1 MNAFFTYIFKHK
13 HYKEV
18 IAIFEQATT
27 KYIDAFKIWCE
38 KVGLNEYESYS
49 SKEFISSSFEKIKEV
64 SKWLGTYNRIKN
76 TQREALL
83 WIFQE
88 KGLSSIPTLKYDEY
102 QFIHDEIH
110 RIGVIQ
116 GYINTYEALKRD
128 NIEAIN
134 RFLSVSKTSHTNDE
148 IQRIALSKDE
158 IYRISKTL
166 NNAHSCE
173 LKYKDAWKVFSKG
186 RSFENIPLTEL
197 QTIKKDS
204 FETKDQFLRIYDK
217 DSNLISLILGNTM
230 LPVDSF
236 DKEAIEQ
243 EEDIVVILASRNLE
257 PIEPFQANIHVDNE
271 KELKR
276 AILDS
281 VRYGDD
287 CNFAATFTIA
297 KFYSLRSE
305 FDVIGV
311 QFDDAV
317 KKVKS
322 NYDAIKAYNSANS
335 GENKVFIEDYLRS
348 VSERSPLYQYIEVY
362 QNEKRQRDEAK
373 RIKSNYPKGF
383 NTIFGTLD
391 LDTCSLQYV
400 QSVID
405 SRERIVNKEN
415 ELNKIERQR
424 IEAERRRQ
432 EEIQKRQ
439 ELRDLKSCVST
450 WPQPSRSSVDCFSLY
465 YYYPTTCPWDA
476 SEDEWD
482 VRNLIWDFKANPN
495 RPQSLT
501 EITNRHQRAMNE
513 VIPDL
518 KRVLRR
524 YFGSKVSK
532 LTLVCIPSS
541 KRIVSERRYKDFS
554 EQLCNETGITNG
566 YSHVHIAEE
575 GDAAHLGGVVQAQ
588 FSVDGSFF
596 KDKYVILFDDV
607 ITSGRSMER
616 FKRLLESAGANVIG
630 GLSIGKT
637 KHERQGSNPIDQI

>member
-1 MNAFFTYIFKHK
+1 MNVLFSYIFNHK

-18 IAIFEQATT
+18 MAIYNQATT

-38 KVGLNEYESYS
+38 KVGLKNYASFS
-49 SKEFISSSFEKIKEV
+49 SKEFISSNIDKIKEIN
-64 SKWLGTYNRIKN
+64 KWIEAYNLIKN
-76 TQREALL
+76 SQKAALL

-88 KGLSSIPTLKYDEY
+88 KGFSSIPTLKYDEY
-102 QFIHDEIH
+102 KFIHDKIR

-116 GYINTYEALKRD
+116 RYI
-128 NIEAIN
+128 
-134 RFLSVSKTSHTNDE
+134 
-148 IQRIALSKDE
+148 
-158 IYRISKTL
+158 
-166 NNAHSCE
+166 NNAHLCE
-173 LKYKDAWKVFSKG
+173 AKYKYAWREFSKG
-186 RSFENIPLTEL
+186 RSFENIPLSEL
-197 QTIKKDS
+197 KTIKKDS
-204 FETKDQFLRIYDK
+204 FETKDQFLRIYEE
-217 DSNLISLILGNTM
+217 DSTLISLILGNVP
-230 LPVDSF
+230 LLSIESF
-236 DKEAIEQ
+236 EKEVIAQ
-243 EEDIVVILASRNLE
+243 EEEIVVILASRNVD
-257 PIEPFQANIHVDNE
+257 PIEPFQANIQVDNE

-287 CNFAATFTIA
+287 YIFATTFTIA
-297 KFYSLRSE
+297 EFYSLRSD
-305 FDVIGV
+305 FDINGV
-311 QFDDAV
+311 KFDDAV

-322 NYDAIKAYNSANS
+322 NYDAIKAYNSTHGGKS
-335 GENKVFIEDYLRS
+335 KVYIQDFLKSVLEN
-348 VSERSPLYQYIEVY
+348 SPLYLYIEVY

-373 RIKSNYPKGF
+373 SIKNNYPKGF
-383 NTIFGTLD
+383 NAIFGKLD

-415 ELNKIERQR
+415 ELNKIARQR

-432 EEIQKRQ
+432 EEIRKRQ

-450 WPQPSRSSVDCFSLY
+450 WPQPSCSSVECFSLY
-465 YYYPTTCPWDA
+465 YYYPTTCPWNA
-476 SEDEWD
+476 SKDEWD
-482 VRNLIWDFKANPN
+482 VRYLIWDFKANPN
-495 RPQSLT
+495 KPQRLT
-501 EITNRHQRAMNE
+501 EITSRHQRAMNE

-524 YFGSKVSK
+524 YFGGNVSK

-554 EQLCNETGITNG
+554 EQLCNETGMING

-607 ITSGRSMER
+607 ITSGSSMEQ
-616 FKRLLESAGANVIG
+616 FKCLLESAAANVIG

-637 KHERQGSNPIDQI
+637 KHERQGSNPINQLSQAGKNI